1 MVMFLNETELVDK
14 LVLDLQ
20 ERFDTQYIVRELRGG
35 NNIADVV
42 YTTNIDRNNIV
53 FDEYFNAYYYFN
65 GIYKHKKI
73 SLDDVKISNEQVSK
87 KFYHFL
93 RELEELGYIKINDN
107 YITTIKKIDA
117 VTRNFIAI
125 EAKVSDWKSGLE
137 QAIRYKQFAN
147 EVYVALSSEYISKV
161 NRQQFKNLNIGL
173 MSVSSGKLKISIKAK
188 KMPVEKLDI
197 QYFIADRFLKQLRL
211 VEEM

>member
-1 MVMFLNETELVDK
+1 MIELFTLK
-14 LVLDLQ
+14 
-20 ERFDTQYIVRELRGG
+20 
-35 NNIADVV
+35 
-42 YTTNIDRNNIV
+42 
-53 FDEYFNAYYYFN
+53 YFN

-73 SLDDVKISNEQVSK
+73 SLDDVKISNEKVNK
-87 KFYHFL
+87 KFHHFL

>member
-1 MVMFLNETELVDK
+1 MI
-14 LVLDLQ
+14 Q
-20 ERFDTQYIVRELRGG
+20 HH
-35 NNIADVV
+35 
-42 YTTNIDRNNIV
+42 
-53 FDEYFNAYYYFN
+53 YFN

-73 SLDDVKISNEQVSK
+73 SLDDVKISNEKVNK
-87 KFYHFL
+87 KFHHFL

-107 YITTIKKIDA
+107 YIITIKKIDA

-161 NRQQFKNLNIGL
+161 DRQQFKNLNIGL

>member
-1 MVMFLNETELVDK
+1 MHITILMGF
-14 LVLDLQ
+14 
-20 ERFDTQYIVRELRGG
+20 
-35 NNIADVV
+35 
-42 YTTNIDRNNIV
+42 TNIKRLVWMMLKFPMKRLI
-53 FDEYFNAYYYFN
+53 
-65 GIYKHKKI
+65 
-73 SLDDVKISNEQVSK
+73 K
-87 KFYHFL
+87 KFHHFL